1 MNRGILYGF
10 GAYLMWGVLPI
21 FWKQLQ
27 SLPAFDVAAHRIIW
41 SFALLAVI
49 VSFVRKWDA
58 IRQAIRKPRTLATFA
73 IIAAILFL
81 NWMVYIWAINAGKIV
96 ETSLGYFINPLVNV
110 LLGVLFLR
118 ERLRS
123 FQWLAIAVAASGVLW
138 LTVRYGSLPW
148 IALTLAFTFGIYGLL
163 KKKSSLESLEG
174 LTLEMGILV
183 APVLLFLAYRYTQ
196 TDAITGF
203 NSLRTAVLLL
213 LTGVFTVAPLLM
225 FGAGA
230 RRIPLSVV
238 GLLQYIAPT
247 IQLLI
252 GVLMYHEPFTRDS
265 QIGFVLIWI
274 ALALYTAEGIW
285 RRQHRSGHPAAT
297 MPANRPA
304 ITGS

>member
-10 GAYLMWGVLPI
+10 SAYLMWGVLPI

-27 SLPAFDVAAHRIIW
+27 DLPAFDVAAHRIIW

-49 VSFVRKWDA
+49 VSFAQKWEA
-58 IRQAIRKPRTLATFA
+58 IRRAVRKPRTLATFA

-81 NWMVYIWAINAGKIV
+81 NWMVYIWAINAGQIV

-123 FQWLAIAVAASGVLW
+123 FQWLSIAVAACGVLW

-174 LTLEMGILV
+174 LTLEMGILF
-183 APVLLFLAYRYTQ
+183 ALFFFLAYRY
-196 TDAITGF
+196 
-203 NSLRTAVLLL
+203 SKRT
-213 LTGVFTVAPLLM
+213 P
-225 FGAGA
+225 
-230 RRIPLSVV
+230 
-238 GLLQYIAPT
+238 
-247 IQLLI
+247 
-252 GVLMYHEPFTRDS
+252 
-265 QIGFVLIWI
+265 
-274 ALALYTAEGIW
+274 
-285 RRQHRSGHPAAT
+285 
-297 MPANRPA
+297 
-304 ITGS
+304 

>member
-1 MNRGILYGF
+1 M
-10 GAYLMWGVLPI
+10 
-21 FWKQLQ
+21 
-27 SLPAFDVAAHRIIW
+27 DAA
-41 SFALLAVI
+41 
-49 VSFVRKWDA
+49 
-58 IRQAIRKPRTLATFA
+58 
-73 IIAAILFL
+73 
-81 NWMVYIWAINAGKIV
+81 
-96 ETSLGYFINPLVNV
+96 LGYFINPLVNV

-123 FQWLAIAVAASGVLW
+123 FQWLSIAVAACGVLW

-174 LTLEMGILV
+174 LTLEMGILF
-183 APVLLFLAYRYTQ
+183 APVLFFLAYRYSQ
-196 TDAITGF
+196 TDAVTGF
-203 NSLRTAVLLL
+203 TSLRTAVLLL

-252 GVLMYHEPFTRDS
+252 GVLMYNEPFTRDS
-265 QIGFVLIWI
+265 QVGFVLIWI
-274 ALALYTAEGIW
+274 ALALYTGEGIW
-285 RRQHRSGHPAAT
+285 QRQHRSGHPPAA
-297 MPANRPA
+297 MPANHPA